1 VNLLLDTHIL
11 IWSLER
17 NERLSSEA
25 EALIQNAREVYVSVG
40 SLWEMA
46 IKHTL
51 GRLELSVEFGEL
63 PKVITASGFELLPI
77 DAVHAVQYREL
88 PMLHGAPFDR
98 MLVAQSICE
107 PLRLLTSDRILP
119 QYGNTVLEV

>member
-1 VNLLLDTHIL
+1 VCRKYVYCP
-11 IWSLER
+11 R
-17 NERLSSEA
+17 NR
-25 EALIQNAREVYVSVG
+25 
-40 SLWEMA
+40 
-46 IKHTL
+46 

-63 PKVITASGFELLPI
+63 PKVFTASGFELLPI

-107 PLRLLTSDRILP
+107 PLRLLTSDRILS